1 MDNKGRIKIPAALKK
16 QFDPATSGRFVISRG
31 FERCLVLYPFD
42 EWGKITARLN
52 QLNMFVKKNREFVRY
67 FYRGATELTLDSI
80 DRLVLPKHLMEYAA
94 IDKETLLTARNN
106 AIEIW
111 SKATYETLLSG
122 DSDDFADLA
131 EQVMGGQGDETQ
143 QV

>member
-1 MDNKGRIKIPAALKK
+1 MDNKGRIKIPAGLKK
-16 QFDPATSGRFVISRG
+16 QIDPSINGRFVISRG
-31 FERCLVLYPFD
+31 FEKCLVLYPYD
-42 EWGKITARLN
+42 EWEKITSRLN

-80 DRLVLPKHLMEYAA
+80 DRLVLPRHLMEYAS
-94 IDKETLLTARNN
+94 IEKETLLTARNK

-111 SKATYETLLSG
+111 NKSTYETLLSG

-131 EQVMGGQGDETQ
+131 EQVMGGLEDEIDKE
-143 QV
+143 